1 MNIGIVCYPSIGG
14 SGIVATELGK
24 ALSRRG
30 YRVHF
35 FSYDVP
41 HKLGEGDEQFHF
53 HHVDVPLYPLFRFPP
68 YTLALA
74 TSIYNV
80 FCEDPLDILHVHYA
94 VPHSTSALLAKQMI
108 CSKAQ
113 ERLKVVTTLHGTD
126 TELVGLMPSYK
137 PVVEYSL
144 NWSDSVT
151 AVSDSLR
158 RSTRNQFDIQNDI
171 HVIHNPIDTDLYSP
185 RPDKAYNSGVKTVVH
200 ISNFRPVKR
209 IVDVI
214 KTFDLI
220 ASSMPARLCL
230 VGDGPDRFSAE
241 EWVVRLGI
249 QDKVEFVGPVQD
261 VSTYLKDA
269 DLLLS
274 TSENE
279 SFGLTIA
286 EAMSCGVP
294 VVATRVG
301 GVPEVVEDG
310 VTGHLAAL
318 GDIQCLAQGAIRI
331 LSNRKTFE
339 AFSKAGRERVLKHF
353 TTGIISKQYEALYEE
368 TMASTSNPCPSFDK
382 NGSGK
387 TKSLPDTMVDEMW
400 KE

>member
-14 SGIVATELGK
+14 SGIVASELGK
-24 ALSRRG
+24 TLSQRG
-30 YRVHF
+30 HRVHF

-41 HKLGEGDEQFHF
+41 HKLEEADEQFTF

-74 TSIYNV
+74 TSIYNE
-80 FCEDPLDILHVHYA
+80 FNREPLDILHVHYA

-108 CSKAQ
+108 CSEKQ
-113 ERLKVVTTLHGTD
+113 KLLKVITTLHGTD

-144 NWSDSVT
+144 NGSDAVT

-158 RSTRNQFDIQNDI
+158 RSTRNQFDIQNEI
-171 HVIHNPIDTDLYSP
+171 QVIYNPIDTDWFAP
-185 RPDKAYNSGVKTVVH
+185 RSGKSFDESREKSIVH

-214 KTFDLI
+214 KTFDMI
-220 ASSMPARLCL
+220 ASATQATLRL
-230 VGDGPDRFSAE
+230 VGDGPDRFNAE
-241 EWVVRLGI
+241 QWVMRLGI
-249 QDKVEFVGPVQD
+249 QDRVEFVGAVHD
-261 VSTYLKDA
+261 VRPYIQEA

-286 EAMSCGVP
+286 EALSCGVP
-294 VVATRVG
+294 VVATSVG

-310 VTGHLAAL
+310 VTGILAPL
-318 GDIQCLAQGAIRI
+318 GNVQALAQGALHI
-331 LSNRKTFE
+331 LTSNRRYR
-339 AFSKAGRERVLKHF
+339 AFSEAGRRQVIEKFGREHITTCYESLYSSLLKEK
-353 TTGIISKQYEALYEE
+353 TGE
-368 TMASTSNPCPSFDK
+368 CPAQPESAFP
-382 NGSGK
+382 S
-387 TKSLPDTMVDEMW
+387 S
-400 KE
+400 